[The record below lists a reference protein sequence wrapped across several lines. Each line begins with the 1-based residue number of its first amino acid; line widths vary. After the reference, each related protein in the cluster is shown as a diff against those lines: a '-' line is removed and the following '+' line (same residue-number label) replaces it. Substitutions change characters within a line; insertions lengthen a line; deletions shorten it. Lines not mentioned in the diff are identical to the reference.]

1 MFQSFHDEF
10 SCIFIHIPKTA
21 GTSVERA
28 IFKTDH
34 WLVGH
39 RKALDYV
46 KFDEEKFHS
55 YFSFAFVRN
64 PFDRIVSAFHY
75 LKQGGGNTID
85 KNFAD
90 EHLKDCLDFRS
101 FILALKNDTFKEKI
115 LSWMHFVPQY
125 IYVCDEDK
133 NILVDFLGKFE
144 SLEEDFSRLLEL
156 LNRKEDLSKANKS
169 KHLSFKK
176 YYDDM
181 AFAVVKE
188 LYKDDF
194 ELFDYNKK
202 DLYSFEKNLKNK
214 DKKIL
219 DNNLLNL
226 RQIKNLYNKNLS
238 LSSELK
244 YLNKQKESLSSKF
257 NLLEQK
263 IKTLEQDLSYYKS
276 EEFKLK
282 MQILEKKLRKKELE
296 NEFLEKKLN
305 LNF

>member
-101 FILALKNDTFKEKI
+101 FVLALKNDTFKEKI

-133 NILVDFLGKFE
+133 NVLVDFLGKFE

-169 KHLSFKK
+169 KHLSFEK

-194 ELFDYNKK
+194 
-202 DLYSFEKNLKNK
+202 DLILSDMEMPEMDGRMFVKELKNHRKLQDIPIILITSYDTEHLTK
-214 DKKIL
+214 DMPDVNAFIKKSNFNQDYLL
-219 DNNLLNL
+219 DVIEKLL
-226 RQIKNLYNKNLS
+226 KN
-238 LSSELK
+238 E
-244 YLNKQKESLSSKF
+244 
-257 NLLEQK
+257 
-263 IKTLEQDLSYYKS
+263 
-276 EEFKLK
+276 
-282 MQILEKKLRKKELE
+282 
-296 NEFLEKKLN
+296 
-305 LNF
+305 

>member
-28 IFKTDH
+28 IFKTEH

-46 KFDEEKFHS
+46 RVDEEKFHS
-55 YFSFAFVRN
+55 YFSFAFIRN
-64 PFDRIVSAFHY
+64 PFDRMVSAFHY
-75 LKQGGGNTID
+75 LKQGGGNAID

-90 EHLKDCLDFRS
+90 EHLKDCFDFRS

-115 LSWMHFVPQY
+115 LAWMHFVPQY

-133 NILVDFLGKFE
+133 NVLVDFLGKFE
-144 SLEEDFSRLLEL
+144 NLEEDFSKLLRI
-156 LNRKEDLSKANKS
+156 LNRKESLSKANKS
-169 KHLSFKK
+169 KHLSFEK
-176 YYDDM
+176 YYDKT

-194 ELFDYNKK
+194 ELFDYDEK
-202 DLYSFEKNLKNK
+202 DFSSFEKSLKNK

-226 RQIKNLYNKNLS
+226 RQIKNLYNKNLG
-238 LSSELK
+238 LSFELK
-244 YLNKQKESLSSKF
+244 HLNSQKES
-257 NLLEQK
+257 LEQK
-263 IKTLEQDLSYYKS
+263 IKALEQDLSHYKGY
-276 EEFKLK
+276 EFKLK
-282 MQILEKKLRKKELE
+282 MQILEEKLRKKELE
-296 NEFLEKKLN
+296 NEFLKKKLS